1 MTVESSNNKSGP
13 FIASGATGVFP
24 RNFLVFDPAHV
35 RVVRSRDGVETD
47 ITTGI
52 SHSGMGSASGT
63 VTLTQGIQSGDRI
76 TLLRNMPNVQRSD
89 YSAQSS
95 VPTDQVELDFDL
107 LAMQVQD
114 LAERQ
119 RRALT
124 LPVDST
130 QSGEEAMRA
139 ALAAPRYASQAM
151 TAALRAEAAAG
162 MVVNVKQYG
171 ATGDGVTDDTTAVQM
186 AIDDN
191 AGKTLLFPAG
201 VYLCRSLVH
210 RPGTELNGI
219 PGLSV
224 IKAHPSLPT
233 TQGLLAYSGTAFS
246 DSGFRLEGLIFDG
259 SSLGKSDATQTRLG
273 ALVRY
278 TKATGLTIRNC
289 RFRDYGYQLISGRS
303 MRDVLIEGCEFSGA
317 GYLGTTA
324 NGGSAVWINQ
334 TDADLCKNVRILN
347 CHIHDNEWHGS
358 HVGGIG
364 ILIQGNVYE
373 RNKENHVFS
382 TMIRGGDNPAITTR
396 DLNIIGNTFR
406 DVSRKDISSHG
417 LELQT
422 WGGVISGNIISGC
435 DHGGIALSRSRDV
448 VISGNQIKQFGLIGS
463 VYGGID
469 IYNTASGAAQTANL
483 EVSGNVIGMDAEG
496 ALTVAG
502 IRSIKVA
509 GGDDPKNISIH
520 DNNLS
525 GAAFTAG
532 KVVKAAWDATTCRH
546 WDNRGAGDDRPF
558 IGTQTVSAGGMLT
571 VTGLPFSPQWIE
583 FTAYTAS
590 ATTARWS
597 SATAVVQ
604 TGTIDGVSVSVDGSA
619 RRAGGMAALEV
630 VSIKGGSGAE
640 IATAAIDSFT
650 ADGFKLNFTALT
662 APITLRYTAH
672 P

>member
-1 MTVESSNNKSGP
+1 MTVESQNNKSGP

-35 RVVRSRDGVETD
+35 RVVRSRDGVETN
-47 ITTGI
+47 IETGI
-52 SHSGMGSASGT
+52 SHSGIGSASGA

-76 TLLRNMPNVQRSD
+76 TLLRNVPNVQRSD

-107 LAMQVQD
+107 MAMQVQD

-119 RRALT
+119 GRSLT

-130 QSGEEAMRA
+130 VDGEEAMQA
-139 ALAAPRYASQAM
+139 ALAAPQYASQAM
-151 TAALRAEAAAG
+151 DAALRAEAAAG
-162 MVVNVKQYG
+162 LVVNVKQYG
-171 ATGDGVTDDTTAVQM
+171 AVGDGVTDDTTAVQM
-186 AIDDN
+186 AIDAN

-201 VYLCRSLVH
+201 VYLCRALVH
-210 RPGTELNGI
+210 RSGTELKGI

-233 TQGLLAYSGTAFS
+233 TQGLLFNSGAAFA
-246 DSGFRLEGLIFDG
+246 DSGFRLDGLIFDG
-259 SSLGKSDATQTRLG
+259 SNLGKSGATQTRLG

-278 TKATGLTIRNC
+278 TKGIGLTIRNC
-289 RFRDYGYQLISGRS
+289 RFRNYGYQLISGRS

-324 NGGSAVWINQ
+324 NGGSAIWINQ
-334 TDADLCKNVRILN
+334 TDADLCKNIRILN

-382 TMIRGGDNPAITTR
+382 TMNRGGPNPALTTR

-435 DHGGIALSRSRDV
+435 DHGGIALTRSRDV
-448 VISGNQIKQFGLIGS
+448 VISGNQIKQFGLIGA

-469 IYNTASGAAQTANL
+469 IYNTGSGAAQTANI
-483 EVSGNVIGMDAEG
+483 EVSSNVIGMDAEAG
-496 ALTVAG
+496 LSVAG
-502 IRSIKVA
+502 IRSIQVS
-509 GGDDPKNISIH
+509 GGSDPSNLCIH

-525 GAAFTAG
+525 GATFSAG
-532 KVVKAAWDATTCRH
+532 KIVKAAWSPLNCRH
-546 WDNRGAGDDRPF
+546 WDNRGVGDDRPY
-558 IGTQTVSAGGMLT
+558 IGAQTVSAGGVLT

-583 FTAYTAS
+583 FTAFMTS
-590 ATTARWS
+590 ATTSRWS

-604 TGTIDGVSVSVDGSA
+604 SGTINGVGVSVDGSA
-619 RRAGGMAALEV
+619 RRVGGMSALV
-630 VSIKGGSGAE
+630 AVLIKDGSGAD
-640 IATAAIDSFT
+640 IATAVIDSFT
-650 ADGFKLNFTALT
+650 ADGFSLDFTALT
-662 APITLRYTAH
+662 EPIALRYTAH